1 MPLFFYPHFFFLNQH
16 KHLKYWRISIHCLVV
31 LHVWSVFFTHKV
43 LVRNFAADYNLG
55 SIKMKPNIFLK
66 NEHSCVQQEIALA
79 HCQPIPDRKKDVIQK
94 ENCTTKCCYVHLPE
108 NSADTSHHLIFTM
121 HPLSFKAVFF
131 LQFYSALFQ
140 RKRLFQPSLLWKEIN
155 FVLMVQQWG
164 YGWYRF
170 KHIIELEII
179 KETVVIEL
187 G

>member
-131 LQFYSALFQ
+131 CNFIPHYSKEKGSFNPVSFE
-140 RKRLFQPSLLWKEIN
+140 RKLTLCSWCNNEDMVDIGLNTSLNWRSLRK
-155 FVLMVQQWG
+155 QW
-164 YGWYRF
+164 
-170 KHIIELEII
+170 L
-179 KETVVIEL
+179 
-187 G
+187 